1 MYLWRRP
8 GGFTF
13 QLRIPS
19 GFRESFGRTPLR
31 ARLGPV
37 AATEA
42 QRRAAILAGH
52 CHGLLLDPT
61 MTRPTLDK
69 SLAALAAELRDL
81 DRAGRWAALKASSA
95 ASQADDEPTHDDPAS
110 RELAA
115 HLRTEAAAHRARKV
129 ALGSIRSRLESLGT
143 VLDRDD
149 VAWSAERATYRETLA
164 DLHAA
169 ERREVSPAL
178 VPPPAQPAPPPVPDG
193 PTADSLLSVVAAPIV
208 KARRDALDQGGDSAS
223 RYGERVQQALAAFLE
238 IVGDK
243 PLRAYL
249 PSDVQEF
256 ANVLGRVPSNRHKLK
271 AFAGLTA
278 RKAADA
284 NDRLPPDQRRARL
297 SSSAVK
303 GYVADFLPTWR
314 AVAATVPGVR
324 DLGAVKVTA
333 PRAAAPAV
341 TREGLSVEALNVW
354 LADAATHADPHMRWL
369 PLLGLLTG
377 MRIAEMVHLQ
387 GRDVRQVDGNT
398 VIDLRGTLL
407 VDGVEAPRPLK
418 TTTSSRIV
426 ALHPVLTDLGF
437 VAWAQGVDGFL
448 FPGFHVVRD
457 PADAAQK
464 RMGHW
469 MRRLGIAERQ
479 KGVFHSLRHNA
490 KAWLRPHVGDR
501 TIDFQCGHAPA
512 TTGAKY
518 GFRTLT
524 ADEVEAIERA
534 PPPRGIDFSPYREA
548 PSRSMPKA
556 KASRPTPRFRDVPNL
571 SELRARTPAKAKRG
585 RRASA

>member
-1 MYLWRRP
+1 
-8 GGFTF
+8 
-13 QLRIPS
+13 
-19 GFRESFGRTPLR
+19 
-31 ARLGPV
+31 
-37 AATEA
+37 
-42 QRRAAILAGH
+42 
-52 CHGLLLDPT
+52 

-81 DRAGRWAALKASSA
+81 DRASRWAALKASSA
-95 ASQADDEPTHDDPAS
+95 ASQAADEAMHDDPAS
-110 RELAA
+110 HELAA
-115 HLRTEAAAHRARKV
+115 HFRTEAAAHRARKV
-129 ALGSIRSRLESLGT
+129 ALESIRSRLESLSA

-164 DLHAA
+164 DLHAV
-169 ERREVSPAL
+169 ERREAAPSS
-178 VPPPAQPAPPPVPDG
+178 VPPSPEPAPPPAPEG

-208 KARRDALDQGGDSAS
+208 KARRDALDQGGTSAS

-249 PSDVQEF
+249 PADVQEF
-256 ANVLGRVPSNRHKLK
+256 ANVLGRLPANRHKLK

-284 NDRLPPDQRRARL
+284 NDRLPPDQRRPPL

-303 GYVADFLPTWR
+303 GYVSDFLPTWR

-333 PRAAAPAV
+333 PRAAAPSV
-341 TREGLSVEALNVW
+341 TREGLSVEALNLW
-354 LADAATHADPHMRWL
+354 LADAATYPDPHVRWL
-369 PLLGLLTG
+369 PLIGLLTG
-377 MRIAEMVHLQ
+377 MRLAEIVFLQ
-387 GRDVRQVDGNT
+387 GRDICLVDGNL
-398 VIDLRGTLL
+398 VIDLRSPVL
-407 VDGVEAPRPLK
+407 VGGIEKPRPLK
-418 TTTSSRIV
+418 TPTSRRLV
-426 ALHPVLTDLGF
+426 ALHPILQEVGF
-437 VAWAQGVDGFL
+437 VAWAQGIEGFL
-448 FPGFHVVRD
+448 FPEFHDSKD
-457 PADAAQK
+457 PAQTAQK

-469 MRRLGIAERQ
+469 MTRLGIRKRQ
-479 KGVFHSLRHNA
+479 KQVFHSLRHNT

-501 TIDFQCGHAPA
+501 TADFQCGHAPK
-512 TTGAKY
+512 TTGDKY

-534 PPPRGIDFSPYREA
+534 PLPRGVEISPYREA
-548 PSRSMPKA
+548 PSRPLPKA
-556 KASRPTPRFRDVPNL
+556 KQTRPKPRFRNVPDL
-571 SELRARTPAKAKRG
+571 AELRARAPAKTKRG